1 MPTETEYLKNI
12 AEEIAENTKAN
23 ESSDTSNK
31 HLTIEAERLAKVIA
45 GHLLSMN
52 NFTQRET
59 YYFDSLFKL
68 VRVCDI
74 LYEVNQKVTP
84 NVEVLLHL
92 LNSVRKVI
100 PAEVSPNLQLPK
112 AFIALQKQPLSDIWE
127 EHEAILQARQI
138 DPKLIAIAKIPFLHF
153 CHSRHKLHWR
163 DFTWLKGYQESLENM
178 DWDNADCESPNEAL
192 MSILIGIDFNDDRFF
207 IYCKKYIRERINHHH
222 VKKRRLAE
230 LMECEKLVLQDTQNE
245 LPSYNFRRHDISF
258 KLISWIK
265 KEADAISLNESL
277 DEDMFKIEFN
287 WDVDTIAL
295 FWKYL
300 MEHGVTKMVPIDLY
314 AKQIAATCSSKGKV
328 EFKPET
334 IKGRFYGKHQRYLKK
349 IYEPFTNI
357 IEDIRRFL
365 R

>member
-1 MPTETEYLKNI
+1 MNTETNYLRTM
-12 AEEIAENTKAN
+12 AEEIAATKNAK
-23 ESSDTSNK
+23 EQTKPDK
-31 HLTIEAERLAKVIA
+31 HLLTEAKRLEHTITERIHAID
-45 GHLLSMN
+45 

-59 YYFDSLFKL
+59 FFYDSLTKI
-68 VRVCDI
+68 VDICDI
-74 LYEVNQKVTP
+74 LFDIDSVINPDVQ
-84 NVEVLLHL
+84 VLLNL
-92 LNSVRKVI
+92 LETIRRII
-100 PAEVSPNLQLPK
+100 PSEVSPKQQLPK
-112 AFIALQKQPLSDIWE
+112 AFTYLQKPILEALWL
-127 EHEAILQARQI
+127 EHQLILKEQQI
-138 DPKLIAIAKIPFLHF
+138 DRRLIEIAAIPFHHF
-153 CHSRHKLHWR
+153 TTTKHKLHWR
-163 DFTWLKGYQESLENM
+163 DFIWLKGYEENLENM
-178 DWDNADCESPNEAL
+178 DWLNADCTGPDEAL
-192 MSILIGIDFNDDRFF
+192 LSMLISIDFNDDRFF
-207 IYCKKYIRERINHHH
+207 IYCRKYIKERINHHH

-230 LMECEKLVLQDTQNE
+230 LAECEKLILQDTQNE
-245 LPSYNFRRHDISF
+245 LPSYNHRRHNISF

-265 KEADAISLNESL
+265 KESDSIKAIDLL

-300 MEHGVTKMVPIDLY
+300 MEHGITKMVSIDLY

-334 IKGRFYGKHQRYLKK
+334 IKGRFYGKGQKYLKK